1 MSTSADSLYSDHA
14 REAAVNERISPTVR
28 LRKLVRRLR
37 SWREHA
43 RMRQEDVADVLGWS
57 KAKVSRYENAE
68 QIPGTAEIIALATIY
83 GISEQERDQYMALA
97 VQARQRGWWQSYG
110 TEALKQDFDEYVGL
124 ESEASLLKEYCF
136 ELIPGLLQT
145 ESYATELMRAWL
157 PSVEPSVAEERAA
170 LRAQRQANLYGEQ
183 PLALHAVLH
192 ECALRQQ
199 VGGPDV
205 MRPQLQHLL
214 SMSELSHVTIQV
226 LPFTAGAH
234 PAMDSPFIIL
244 SFPDP
249 EFTDVGFAEYLTGC
263 VYVEAP
269 KEVES
274 YSLNFTAIA
283 DQALA
288 PRASID
294 LIRTLVDEG

>member
-1 MSTSADSLYSDHA
+1 MSTSDGNLNAEHTQ
-14 REAAVNERISPTVR
+14 EASTNERISPTVR

-83 GISEQERDQYMALA
+83 GRSEQERDQYMALA

-124 ESEASLLKEYCF
+124 ESEACLLKEYCF

-157 PSVEPSVAEERAA
+157 PSVDTSVTEERAA
-170 LRAQRQANLYGEQ
+170 LRAQRQANLYGEH
-183 PLALHAVLH
+183 PLALHTVVH
-192 ECALRQQ
+192 ECALRQR
-199 VGGPDV
+199 VGGPEV
-205 MRPQLQHLL
+205 IRPQLEHLL
-214 SMSELSHVTIQV
+214 SMSELPHVTIQV

-263 VYVEAP
+263 VYVEDP
-269 KEVES
+269 EEVES
-274 YSLNFTAIA
+274 YSLNFNALTE
-283 DQALA
+283 QALT
-288 PRASID
+288 PTASID
-294 LIRTLVDEG
+294 LIRTLVDDI